1 MPSSKQGTITQTNGK
16 EYGTG
21 NRSKGSSDTTDLL
34 AAYPNSPINLRG
46 ENMTACSVQRDG
58 GDGTLKGWY
67 QANVLDGVEK
77 NNTGT
82 GTVDMNYGTSI
93 TTALDLQAPDLA
105 RSSPVD
111 VDGNDI
117 NSYVP
122 DVSGEAATGVYPG
135 SDRVAPIPTSP
146 STTSK
151 TMSKQDISDLPIK
164 GKSEVPV
171 VAPTSS
177 S

>member
-1 MPSSKQGTITQTNGK
+1 MPTSSQGTIAALPGG

-21 NRSKGSSDTTDLL
+21 TRSKGSSDSASL
-34 AAYPNSPINLRG
+34 AKAYPNSPINLRG
-46 ENMTACSVQRDG
+46 EDMTACSIQRGD

-67 QANVLDGVEK
+67 QANVLDGVEE

-82 GTVDMNYGTSI
+82 GTVDMNYGTSDD
-93 TTALDLQAPDLA
+93 TAADLQPPDLEA
-105 RSSPVD
+105 DLTDTEGTAV
-111 VDGNDI
+111 

-122 DVSGEAATGVYPG
+122 DVSAEAATGVYPG

-146 STTSK
+146 SATSI
-151 TMSKQDISDLPIK
+151 TMSKQDISNLPIK

-171 VAPTSS
+171 ETSS